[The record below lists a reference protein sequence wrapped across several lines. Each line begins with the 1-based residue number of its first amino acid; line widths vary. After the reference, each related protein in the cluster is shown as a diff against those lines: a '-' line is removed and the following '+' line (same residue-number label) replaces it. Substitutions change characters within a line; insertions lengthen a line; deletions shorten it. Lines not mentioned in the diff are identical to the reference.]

1 MRTRMS
7 VLLALLILIATAMMS
22 MQAASGQDAGR
33 SSPAVDQPTLKIM
46 QVQNA
51 EETEQGAAETEQE
64 AAERRIWNSFVENFD
79 YQWEILNST
88 AQGNGSNESIRDA
101 MVATTALLVLNSQG
115 LAEAES
121 ITPSEEFRDF
131 HNYTVTSMKYFN
143 IYLYNMAKLFETR
156 KARYSN
162 TGREAL
168 NYSVQ
173 YYNLGKAEAEFLF

>member
-1 MRTRMS
+1 MRARMNA
-7 VLLALLILIATAMMS
+7 LLALLILIATAMLS
-22 MQAASGQDAGR
+22 MQAASAQDAS
-33 SSPAVDQPTLKIM
+33 SSPVVDQPVLKVM
-46 QVQNA
+46 QVQ
-51 EETEQGAAETEQE
+51 EETETAEE

-79 YQWEILNST
+79 YQWDILNST

-101 MVATTALLVLNSQG
+101 MVATTALLILNSQG

-131 HNYTVTSMKYFN
+131 HNYTINSMKYFN

-156 KARYSN
+156 KAKYSDA
-162 TGREAL
+162 GRDAL
-168 NYSVQ
+168 NYSVE